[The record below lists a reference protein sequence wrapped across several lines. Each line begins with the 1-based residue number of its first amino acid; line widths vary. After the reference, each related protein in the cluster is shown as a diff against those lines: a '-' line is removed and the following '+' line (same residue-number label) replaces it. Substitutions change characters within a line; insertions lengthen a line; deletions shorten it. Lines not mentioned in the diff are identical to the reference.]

1 MTRLTRTT
9 LTARAAALLEAWRAM
24 GEPNV
29 TFELTQDGTLRLVP
43 GGKPPKADPFDL
55 VDMGR

>member
-1 MTRLTRTT
+1 MTRLSRAT

-29 TFELTQDGTLRLVP
+29 GQS
-43 GGKPPKADPFDL
+43 KPE
-55 VDMGR
+55 RRE